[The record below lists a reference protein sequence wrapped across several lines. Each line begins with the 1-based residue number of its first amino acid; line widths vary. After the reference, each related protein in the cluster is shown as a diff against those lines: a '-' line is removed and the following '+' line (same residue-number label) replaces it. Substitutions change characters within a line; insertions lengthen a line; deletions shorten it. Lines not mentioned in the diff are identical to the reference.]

1 MNSDNDSNNNF
12 NNIENSIRAFCEHI
26 GKFPEIN
33 NNEKNKLIIT
43 DTLQNNGN
51 DMITQQTN
59 VNDIIETPKMKIHQI
74 KVIVNKPYLLILNK
88 FANVAQILLFWNT
101 NKLKMVNKHY
111 RKQYTANKKQR
122 IYRIK
127 NIIKAFHQQSRLTN
141 VVDTTE
147 QFEIYFRENNKSMY
161 SLAGNCWSNF
171 I

>member
-1 MNSDNDSNNNF
+1 MIQIIILIILKIQFEHSAIILENF
-12 NNIENSIRAFCEHI
+12 LKLIIMKI
-26 GKFPEIN
+26 
-33 NNEKNKLIIT
+33 NKLINT

-127 NIIKAFHQQSRLTN
+127 NIIKAFHQ
-141 VVDTTE
+141 
-147 QFEIYFRENNKSMY
+147 
-161 SLAGNCWSNF
+161 
-171 I
+171 

>member
-1 MNSDNDSNNNF
+1 M
-12 NNIENSIRAFCEHI
+12 
-26 GKFPEIN
+26 
-33 NNEKNKLIIT
+33 
-43 DTLQNNGN
+43 
-51 DMITQQTN
+51 
-59 VNDIIETPKMKIHQI
+59 IETPKMKIQQI

-101 NKLKMVNKHY
+101 NKLKMANKNY
-111 RKQYTANKKQR
+111 RKQYTANTKQR

-127 NIIKAFHQQSRLTN
+127 NIIKAFHQQSIATN
-141 VVDTTE
+141 VVDTAE